1 MKLHLDLWW
10 CSSWQLGVDQGAI
23 VVGFVAFWHL
33 SWDDP
38 LILDSVQRSMKD
50 ASGDIALGRLE
61 MGPKV
66 QSLQAGERP
75 KVFRR

>member
-1 MKLHLDLWW
+1 MM
-10 CSSWQLGVDQGAI
+10 V
-23 VVGFVAFWHL
+23 
-33 SWDDP
+33 
-38 LILDSVQRSMKD
+38 LDSVQRSTKD

-66 QSLQAGERP
+66 QSLQARERP